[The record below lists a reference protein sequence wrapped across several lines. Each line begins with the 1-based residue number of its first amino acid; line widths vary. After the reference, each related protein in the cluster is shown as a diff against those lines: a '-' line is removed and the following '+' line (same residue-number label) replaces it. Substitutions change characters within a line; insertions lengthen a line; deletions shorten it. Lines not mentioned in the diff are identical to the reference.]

1 MSHNSILPE
10 DIYFNILLHLPVSD
24 LRRVACMNRQFAR
37 LTSSEAL
44 WSRKVQND
52 FDISG
57 MDTTKLR
64 ISHKTLYA
72 RLYSPQ
78 VFLWP

>member
-1 MSHNSILPE
+1 
-10 DIYFNILLHLPVSD
+10 
-24 LRRVACMNRQFAR
+24 MNRQFAR